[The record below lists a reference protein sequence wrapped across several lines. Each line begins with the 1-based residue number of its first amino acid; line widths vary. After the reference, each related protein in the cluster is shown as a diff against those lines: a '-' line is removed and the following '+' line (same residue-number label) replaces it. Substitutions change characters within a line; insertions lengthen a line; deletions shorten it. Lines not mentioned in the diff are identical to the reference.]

1 MNYDFLLADEE
12 RRMKREGVHFIKR
25 NLFTSLTISQ
35 ADVSLLLIKDPV
47 GSKSM
52 AFYRLLMVPTF
63 AKV

>member
-1 MNYDFLLADEE
+1 
-12 RRMKREGVHFIKR
+12 MKREGVHFIKR

-52 AFYRLLMVPTF
+52 DFYRLLMVPTF